1 MFSISLTLYI
11 QNKIGIRID
20 KLVIIIKGLKTK
32 NINIITKRLAA
43 LNKHLLFI

>member
-32 NINIITKRLAA
+32 NINIITKRGQ
-43 LNKHLLFI
+43 H